1 MLRNRKFTV
10 SHYAAAMASRIQ
22 IPEKWQKNRTIAR
35 LPGGMLFIEH
45 KNRTGIER
53 VLNSPAENCT
63 APLMTCR
70 YDLDSVRV
78 FCALARLF
86 GAL

>member
-1 MLRNRKFTV
+1 
-10 SHYAAAMASRIQ
+10 MASRIQ
-22 IPEKWQKNRTIAR
+22 IPGKWQKNRTIAR
-35 LPGGMLFIEH
+35 LPGGKLFIEH
-45 KNRTGIER
+45 KNRTRIAREPNGR
-53 VLNSPAENCT
+53 LENRT

-78 FCALARLF
+78 FCALARPF